1 MASGDFVNKLNQAV
15 SIIQPLV
22 QDLQATFDALNQ
34 VKSASIWSIEAQLD
48 QAETELGKAV
58 QIAYQINQ
66 QVQKTI
72 SEALEEQK
80 TYNMYGFLGGLAAG
94 VLLSLIIRKR

>member
-15 SIIQPLV
+15 STIQPLV
-22 QDLQATFDALNQ
+22 QNLQATFDALNQ
-34 VKSASIWSIEAQLD
+34 VKSASIWSIETQLD
-48 QAETELGKAV
+48 QAEAELGKAV

-66 QVQKTI
+66 QVQKI
-72 SEALEEQK
+72 IEEQK
-80 TYNMYGFLGGLAAG
+80 TYNMYGFLGGFAAG

>member
-1 MASGDFVNKLNQAV
+1 MASEDFVNKLNQAA
-15 SIIQPLV
+15 STIQPLV
-22 QDLQATFDALNQ
+22 QNLQATFNALNQ
-34 VKSASIWSIEAQLD
+34 VKSASIWSIETQLD
-48 QAETELGKAV
+48 QAEAELGNAV
-58 QIAYQINQ
+58 QIAYQIKQ